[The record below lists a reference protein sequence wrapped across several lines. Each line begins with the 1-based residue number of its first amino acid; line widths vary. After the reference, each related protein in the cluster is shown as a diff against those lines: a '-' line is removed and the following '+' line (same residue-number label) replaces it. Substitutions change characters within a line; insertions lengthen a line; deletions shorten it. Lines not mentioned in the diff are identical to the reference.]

1 MNICSEIKVIG
12 GMFTN
17 KGSLENINSSLVKSR
32 FMGKLMEN
40 WGIRGTLSQRV
51 YFINTFCLSKMN
63 FLSQVFKIDSKVIR
77 EIKTK
82 ALQFVY
88 VGYNERPV
96 QVLNFRGREEGGLGL
111 IEPGLKAQSLLLHHM
126 YREFQERNISLV
138 SGVPDKEMYGPKN
151 KFTEMING
159 QGSRMSSKEI
169 YVTLR
174 AQFTRVHTSLIPSR
188 IEKKMTGIKWTRSY
202 KNLYSLGTLSAKEK
216 EFGFMLLQDLLPF
229 RGRIHRAN
237 ADKRCLRRGPTGE
250 CQHIQDR
257 IHYFIG
263 CTSVISIF
271 SMFREILW
279 QFLKR
284 KVDDLEILH
293 LSFSVTNKRR
303 TRIGIW
309 LALKFMFY
317 LFSENLLDFKAV
329 MMKIRYDF
337 GLYKKIQGILFMS
350 SEFEDL
356 EELVNKAT
364 RC

>member
-1 MNICSEIKVIG
+1 
-12 GMFTN
+12 
-17 KGSLENINSSLVKSR
+17 
-32 FMGKLMEN
+32 
-40 WGIRGTLSQRV
+40 
-51 YFINTFCLSKMN
+51 
-63 FLSQVFKIDSKVIR
+63 
-77 EIKTK
+77 
-82 ALQFVY
+82 
-88 VGYNERPV
+88 
-96 QVLNFRGREEGGLGL
+96 
-111 IEPGLKAQSLLLHHM
+111 
-126 YREFQERNISLV
+126 
-138 SGVPDKEMYGPKN
+138 
-151 KFTEMING
+151 
-159 QGSRMSSKEI
+159 MSSKEI

-174 AQFTRVHTSLIPSR
+174 TQFTRVHTSLIPSR

-216 EFGFMLLQDLLPF
+216 EFGFMLVLDLLPV

-329 MMKIRYDF
+329 MLKISSNIGF
-337 GLYKKIQGILFMS
+337 YKKFQGILFMS
-350 SEFEDL
+350 SEFKDL
-356 EELVNKAT
+356 EELVDKVT
-364 RC
+364 TS